1 MRLVMATAVGLLC
14 LLGGAFAAGPFDGI
28 WHGTIEPSG
37 SACVQGAIAMRITD
51 TEIAGRFSL
60 GGAQIPFRGTVG
72 ADGGVNASFN
82 IPSHGASGSMTGK
95 ISGTDFAG
103 RLETNFQ
110 TTRRSCTRNVTA
122 KHD

>member
-14 LLGGAFAAGPFDGI
+14 LLGGAFAAGPFDGN

-37 SACVQGAIAMRITD
+37 SVCPQGAIAMRITD
-51 TEIAGRFSL
+51 TEIVGRFSL
-60 GGAQIPFRGTVG
+60 
-72 ADGGVNASFN
+72 DGGVNAAFN
-82 IPSHGASGSMTGK
+82 IPSHSASGSMTGK
-95 ISGTDFAG
+95 ISGIDFTG

-110 TTRRSCTRNVTA
+110 ETRRSCTRNVTA